1 MERKE
6 FGLFVLVTVG
16 LIFGLGGY
24 MHYQNEKMVQGMS
37 KEFSERFRG
46 EDKQATVLGKE
57 EKDAGMDIDM
67 VVSASPMFI
76 SGMTIPM
83 TTTTSS
89 VSGGGKDYY
98 LKVDVE
104 GKEYTV
110 KVGKE
115 RYESMK
121 IGETLTV
128 VDGDNV
134 IWAK

>member
-1 MERKE
+1 MEQKE

-24 MHYQNEKMVQGMS
+24 MHYQNEKIVQDMS
-37 KEFSERFRG
+37 KEFSEKFRG

-57 EKDAGMDIDM
+57 EKDAGVDIA
-67 VVSASPMFI
+67 VSTSPMFI

-83 TTTTSS
+83 TTTSS
-89 VSGGGKDYY
+89 VSGGGKAYY

-104 GKEYTV
+104 GNEQTV

-115 RYESMK
+115 RYDSME

-128 VDGDNV
+128 VVGDNI
-134 IWAK
+134 IWAR

>member
-16 LIFGLGGY
+16 WIFGLGGY
-24 MHYQNEKMVQGMS
+24 MHYQNEKMVQDMS

-57 EKDAGMDIDM
+57 EKDAGADI
-67 VVSASPMFI
+67 VVSTSPMFI
-76 SGMTIPM
+76 SGMAIPV
-83 TTTTSS
+83 TTTSS

-110 KVGKE
+110 KVGKD

-128 VDGDNV
+128 VVGDNI
-134 IWAK
+134 IWAR